1 MPTKV
6 TGRTKTANDDVSG
19 SNVEEEKSGE
29 LSITQ
34 SDERMTEGESEKAES
49 DTVENTTT
57 NSPSDETGGTTASAA
72 ASAASTTK
80 VGIPGKSINEEEG
93 QFETNMTQNDDMD
106 VMDGVKSLVFEHAGE
121 FALAAV
127 LDANEEE
134 GQNGMQTEYDKCAIG
149 HESEESSK
157 PTTVQNESN
166 ENPAKTQNMGGNND
180 SELNRSNA
188 MGEKPNKRSSKA
200 GNKSDD
206 ANMGSETPGDTEPKN
221 GEMEN
226 HKNGNC
232 DGTGNIT
239 EGSKPRRGEHVKGD
253 SESNNEEIDE
263 MDVDEYETPDTSSN
277 NNKLIEKANDKETK
291 SITPGK
297 LKSDIEVGKT
307 REEIT
312 LDLLNAVQQRF
323 VSVNVK
329 LPPSNSGK
337 LGIIL
342 QDDSVK
348 GLPVIVELNPDS
360 PFRDAIPPDMN
371 VMDYWVIGI
380 GDEWM
385 GKAKVGST
393 KDLQRELMTRRREN
407 VEVLLEM
414 LLERKSLVGREKGVK
429 KDEAKKPPK
438 KKKKVERK
446 KASKSKSDA
455 VSQQGHFVS
464 VTIQLPKLG
473 MGKLGLI
480 IQDDK
485 EHFGLPLIMSVSPES
500 PFQNAIPPD
509 LVQNYWVVSV
519 KDAFLGE
526 AKTLNSKD
534 LQRELIS
541 RRRSDA
547 ANPVEI
553 SFAERTND
561 VLPPQQ
567 VAPTMTNLAP
577 VELLP
582 PQQQM
587 ATSVARQMMLHQAQI
602 GQQLLLQHQLE
613 AAATAPAESTHGRPT
628 NERHENAVTPKEKLS
643 RAAAKDETVRKALSE
658 YFEEGETRSLNEFCH
673 SYSKLYASISKEVTD
688 SDGLKG
694 IRDRRKGADEAY
706 TAEDAQQAMY
716 FINQIYSCDYT
727 STCAN
732 EKKRKHGE
740 GELPTRRKTQF
751 PPLKPKA
758 MCKGIQSKAVEE
770 YYANTS
776 CDNSYLHEH
785 CRLSNFRGWRHKDCL
800 FITELDKYDRCLK
813 CKSAYSNTNMT
824 RTPKLF
830 QLRFPVPPLE
840 NGLIPETSKIRQ
852 AIQNRMEALKGL
864 EDVPNDPVLVIA
876 SKVMKLKGKS
886 KIELDKGYFDLNRC
900 LFMVCEDCGVVMLKK
915 KRIDVSPVCNKCQ
928 RSTASR
934 GKNKQRAEKNR
945 EARVMVGS
953 HVPFSKLTS
962 DEAVE
967 RYNNLT
973 YQHKQL
979 QKKVVNLE
987 GKVSKTKVK
996 AEQDSHGKK
1005 TTKPGF
1011 RAPLLPWPFYLN
1023 YNPII
1028 AEEYT
1033 LPANLAKEKS
1043 ARNSKGRP
1051 AKKLTVQESRRVG
1064 NNISGSDAK
1073 SNPPTEEV
1081 TEDAVDEPL
1090 DYASVGSSC
1099 EEEEDEDEEEEET
1112 LPSGEDGDEEGD
1124 DYDAAAASHEENDN
1138 FELV

>member
-1 MPTKV
+1 
-6 TGRTKTANDDVSG
+6 
-19 SNVEEEKSGE
+19 
-29 LSITQ
+29 
-34 SDERMTEGESEKAES
+34 
-49 DTVENTTT
+49 
-57 NSPSDETGGTTASAA
+57 
-72 ASAASTTK
+72 
-80 VGIPGKSINEEEG
+80 
-93 QFETNMTQNDDMD
+93 
-106 VMDGVKSLVFEHAGE
+106 
-121 FALAAV
+121 
-127 LDANEEE
+127 
-134 GQNGMQTEYDKCAIG
+134 
-149 HESEESSK
+149 
-157 PTTVQNESN
+157 
-166 ENPAKTQNMGGNND
+166 
-180 SELNRSNA
+180 
-188 MGEKPNKRSSKA
+188 
-200 GNKSDD
+200 
-206 ANMGSETPGDTEPKN
+206 
-221 GEMEN
+221 
-226 HKNGNC
+226 
-232 DGTGNIT
+232 
-239 EGSKPRRGEHVKGD
+239 
-253 SESNNEEIDE
+253 
-263 MDVDEYETPDTSSN
+263 
-277 NNKLIEKANDKETK
+277 
-291 SITPGK
+291 
-297 LKSDIEVGKT
+297 
-307 REEIT
+307 
-312 LDLLNAVQQRF
+312 
-323 VSVNVK
+323 
-329 LPPSNSGK
+329 
-337 LGIIL
+337 
-342 QDDSVK
+342 
-348 GLPVIVELNPDS
+348 
-360 PFRDAIPPDMN
+360 MN

-385 GKAKVGST
+385 GKSKVGSA
-393 KDLQRELMTRRREN
+393 KDLQRELMTRRKEN
-407 VEVLLEM
+407 VKVLVEI
-414 LLERKSLVGREKGVK
+414 LLERKSHIGREKGEK
-429 KDEAKKPPK
+429 KDESKEPPK
-438 KKKKVERK
+438 KKKKVGRK
-446 KASKSKSDA
+446 KSSKSKSDA
-455 VSQQGHFVS
+455 VSQQDRFVS
-464 VTIQLPKLG
+464 VTVQLPKVG

-509 LVQNYWVVSV
+509 LIQNYWVVGV
-519 KDAFLGE
+519 KDDFLGE

-541 RRRSDA
+541 RRRKDA
-547 ANPVEI
+547 SNSVEMA
-553 SFAERTND
+553 FAERTND

-567 VAPTMTNLAP
+567 AAPTMTNLAP

-628 NERHENAVTPKEKLS
+628 NERHEYAVTPKGKLS

-673 SYSKLYASISKEVTD
+673 SYAKLYATISKEVTD
-688 SDGLKG
+688 SVGLKG

-716 FINQIYSCDYT
+716 FINQIYSCEYG
-727 STCAN
+727 SN

-740 GELPTRRKTQF
+740 GELGSTSSNEKKRKHGEGELSTKPKTHF

-770 YYANTS
+770 YYANSS

-824 RTPKLF
+824 QTPKLF
-830 QLRFPVPPLE
+830 KLLFPATSLD
-840 NGLIPETSKIRQ
+840 NRLIPATSTIRQ

-864 EDVPNDPVLVIA
+864 EDVPNDPQLVIA

-886 KIELDKGYFDLNRC
+886 KIELDKGYFDFNRC

-915 KRIDVSPVCNKCQ
+915 KRIDASPACNKCQ
-928 RSTASR
+928 RSIVSK
-934 GKNKQRAEKNR
+934 GKNKKRAEQNR

-962 DEAVE
+962 EEAVE

-979 QKKVVNLE
+979 QKKVVSLE
-987 GKVSKTKVK
+987 GKASKTKVE
-996 AEQDSHGKK
+996 AEQDSHGKN

-1028 AEEYT
+1028 AEEYS
-1033 LPANLAKEKS
+1033 LPTANLPKKKS
-1043 ARNSKGRP
+1043 AQNSKGRP
-1051 AKKLTVQESRRVG
+1051 AKKVTVKESGRVG
-1064 NNISGSDAK
+1064 NIISGSDAK
-1073 SNPPTEEV
+1073 SNPSTEEV

-1099 EEEEDEDEEEEET
+1099 EEEEEGTPPFD
-1112 LPSGEDGDEEGD
+1112 EDGDEEEGD
-1124 DYDAAAASHEENDN
+1124 DDDAAAASHEENDD
-1138 FELV
+1138 FELL